1 MKPYKIPQQNGIII
15 MDSVDM
21 SDLEINLSEIERD
34 FNVREIDI
42 TFKEERL
49 QFNQIKSSRD
59 AYDFVK
65 EVIFEGLEVQE
76 HFVVLYMNQGNRII
90 GYYKHSKGTINST
103 QVDIQLVTAVAI
115 KTLAKGMVISHNH
128 PSGNLNPSDADKRM
142 TKKLKD
148 AAAMFDIS
156 ILDHIIVTTD
166 GYYSFADKGEASLS
180 GLENEDNDLV
190 IKMRQ
195 RVLQALK
202 AVTKANS
209 PYVFKQIQ
217 SREGFLKMEER
228 ILEKVIRENRIPE
241 AIIPQIEMEWQA

>member
-115 KTLAKGMVISHNH
+115 KTLAKGMVISHNQ
-128 PSGNLNPSDADKRM
+128 
-142 TKKLKD
+142 
-148 AAAMFDIS
+148 
-156 ILDHIIVTTD
+156 TTL
-166 GYYSFADKGEASLS
+166 AE
-180 GLENEDNDLV
+180 
-190 IKMRQ
+190 
-195 RVLQALK
+195 
-202 AVTKANS
+202 T
-209 PYVFKQIQ
+209 
-217 SREGFLKMEER
+217 
-228 ILEKVIRENRIPE
+228 
-241 AIIPQIEMEWQA
+241 